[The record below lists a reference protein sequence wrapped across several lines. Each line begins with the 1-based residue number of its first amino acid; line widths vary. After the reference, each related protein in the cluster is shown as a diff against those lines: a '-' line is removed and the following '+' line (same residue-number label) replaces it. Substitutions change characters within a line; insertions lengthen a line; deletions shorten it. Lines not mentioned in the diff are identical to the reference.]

1 MSEHS
6 RFSASNFDADA
17 ACPGRQ
23 VVTGRARLLGE
34 ELERFIGGPVPVDRP
49 SYDAAAGTATHTLL
63 LDRALPSGLPAE
75 TWLGETITVD
85 GFQIVVD
92 EDMCERVNASV
103 AKVEELTEGA
113 HLVLYEEQVNYS
125 AALGTEEDH
134 AWGTADIIAV
144 LPGDNDRAIV
154 YDYKNG
160 RGVTVHVADTSQL
173 PLYACGV
180 QARYPGVK
188 IFDLVVDQPRVFDE
202 LQIHRMTAEDLQS
215 FAAEAQEH
223 VAEIYR
229 ADSASAV
236 PGVKFA
242 AWAEKWLRPGE
253 KQCRFCNF
261 KPGCPALA
269 KGLASSIRTAAAALP
284 EEFDDLTEEVAA
296 ALEEPE
302 TVTDRLAAGLS
313 IADQLEQL
321 AKAYRSTGEQIL
333 LTGGQISGWKLVAGK
348 RGNRAW
354 ANATEAES
362 VLKAMRLKV
371 DEMYDQKL
379 KSPTQI
385 TKALA
390 DSPRRL
396 KKVTP
401 LITQAD
407 GKPHLAPVSDKRPA
421 LEIQP
426 VENAFDN
433 LEEEVND
440 EDLI

>member
-1 MSEHS
+1 VSEHS

-23 VVTGRARLLGE
+23 VVTGRARLVGE
-34 ELERFIGGPVPVDRP
+34 ELEQFIGGPAPVDRP

-75 TWLGETITVD
+75 TWLGEVITVD
-85 GFQIVVD
+85 GFQIIVD

-103 AKVEELTEGA
+103 AKVEAFTEGA
-113 HLVLYEEQVNYS
+113 DIVVYEERVNYS
-125 AALGTEEDH
+125 AALGTEESH
-134 AWGTADIIAV
+134 AWGTADLIAV
-144 LPGDNDRAIV
+144 FHEARHAIV

-160 RGVTVHVADTSQL
+160 RGVTVDVSETSQP
-173 PLYACGV
+173 PLYAHGV
-180 QARYPGVK
+180 WARFPD
-188 IFDLVVDQPRVFDE
+188 IETFDLVIDQPRVFDE
-202 LQIHRMTAEDLQS
+202 LQIHRMTTADMER
-215 FAAEAQEH
+215 FAAEAQKQ

-261 KPGCPALA
+261 KAGCPALA

-333 LTGGQISGWKLVAGK
+333 LTGGQIRGWKLVAGK
-348 RGNRAW
+348 KGNRAW

-362 VLKAMRLKV
+362 VLKSMRLKV
-371 DEMYDQKL
+371 EEMYDQKL

-401 LITQAD
+401 LITQPD

-433 LEEEVND
+433 LEEVND